1 MTLQNYSISSEL
13 SSTPDRPSSLRICT
27 RAKIQRKPSLPP
39 THQYGLQHKNINL
52 ILCILLAGDIAINPG
67 PVNTNFNNSDGTFSM
82 FYQNVRSLKSTY
94 WDNSS
99 NTKESK
105 LSCFHDV
112 VMANQFDIIALTE
125 TWLDSWILNHELL
138 PIGYNINIFRHDRE
152 GKRGGGVLLAIKE
165 SIKTDQFNFTS
176 QSLGIVSVVVNS
188 MSKNVL
194 VCVCYRPP
202 NAGIE
207 FHQEFERFLNV
218 LGDFNFPSIY

>member
-1 MTLQNYSISSEL
+1 ML
-13 SSTPDRPSSLRICT
+13 
-27 RAKIQRKPSLPP
+27 
-39 THQYGLQHKNINL
+39 
-52 ILCILLAGDIAINPG
+52 
-67 PVNTNFNNSDGTFSM
+67 
-82 FYQNVRSLKSTY
+82 YQNVRSLKSTY
-94 WDNSS
+94 WDSSS

-138 PIGYNINIFRHDRE
+138 PIGYDIFRRDRE

-165 SIKTDQFNFTS
+165 PIKTDQFNCAS
-176 QSLGIVSVVVNS
+176 QSLEIVSVVVNS

-207 FHQEFERFLNV
+207 FHQEFERFLKFANESRYKEIIV
-218 LGDFNFPSIY
+218 LGDFNFPSIHWLNGSGFSDATIESRFTDYLQESRLFQLINVPTRGHNLIDLLLTTNEYFVHNITVTDDDLFV